1 MQKALVFLVVSLLI
15 GCQKKEEKKE
25 DNNFNRSKLL
35 AQAADNIIA
44 PSYYYATLDAWGL
57 QQLVDEFVKNQDE
70 DHLAIA
76 QFKWRNAAT
85 NWQGASMFNFG
96 PGGEMGINK
105 SLNEE
110 VATFPV
116 SSLKIENYIQSND
129 TTFNNFDRDTRGFFA
144 IEYLL
149 FGSNQTSAELIK
161 EFAKNPFRA
170 LYLRA
175 CVNKLTKQLEQVNNA
190 WKGDF
195 SNQFKSNTG
204 TDIGSSISLYYN
216 EYLKSFEN
224 LKNFKFGIPLGLRP
238 GQTAIAPEKVEAYYS
253 GASIQLAKAHWGTLK
268 LIWEGGRGSISDDGI
283 GFKEYLFS
291 IEGGNALIESTQLQ
305 MIAIDSAFNRLPNKP
320 LSKAIVEDFEKVNAV
335 HTELQ
340 KMTRFL
346 KSDLSSLIGVAVTYS
361 SGDGD

>member
-1 MQKALVFLVVSLLI
+1 MQKALILIAFSLI
-15 GCQKKEEKKE
+15 ISCQKKEEKKE

-35 AQAADNIIA
+35 IQAADNIIV
-44 PSYYYATLDAWGL
+44 PSYNYATLDAWDL
-57 QQLVDEFVKNQDE
+57 QQVVDEFVKTQDE

-76 QFKWRNAAT
+76 QFKWMNAAT

-96 PGGEMGINK
+96 PGGEMGLNK
-105 SLNEE
+105 SVNEE

-116 SSLKIENYIQSND
+116 SSLKIENYIQTND
-129 TTFNNFDRDTRGFFA
+129 TSFNNFDRDSRGFFA

-149 FGSNQTSAELIK
+149 FGSNLTRDELIK

-195 SNQFKSNTG
+195 SSQFKSNTG

-238 GQTAIAPEKVEAYYS
+238 GQTSIDPDKVEAYYS
-253 GASIQLAKAHWGTLK
+253 GASLQLAKAHWSMLK
-268 LIWEGGRGSISDDGI
+268 LIWEGKGYLSEDGI
-283 GFKEYLFS
+283 GFKEHLSS
-291 IEGGNALIESTQLQ
+291 IEGGNALIKSTQLQ
-305 MIAIDSAFNRLPNKP
+305 MAAIDSAFNSLPNKP